1 MIFGRSWAWLTH
13 AWQNLR
19 DASDVVLEAA
29 TALTGVFVA
38 ACCCK
43 VFSSSLGIST
53 ASE

>member
-13 AWQNLR
+13 ARQNLR

-43 VFSSSLGIST
+43 VFSSSLGIFT